1 MEQFLTIFS
10 EYLNNPGVVMTIA
23 VLTALSFILFIFL
36 MVLWCIVPF
45 AIFGT
50 KKRLRDIIGETQK
63 TNEWLE
69 ELVKETQKMNTWL
82 AEIMSESKRTTAW
95 LAEMK
100 SEPVPGEAPSGSTE
114 DQTAAPNEKRR
125 HPRLEFQCTG
135 MVMGKEAVVTD
146 ISMGG
151 IFLELDEIPEM
162 LKIGRVTNVDLDL
175 PTEPESVRIKIKIV
189 NRNEKGVGA
198 KYIDLS
204 KENIQAI
211 NNCFDAFK
219 NTLPIRE
226 SDDP

>member
-1 MEQFLTIFS
+1 MAQFLTIFS
-10 EYLNNPGVVMTIA
+10 EYLNKPEVVMTIA
-23 VLTALSFILFIFL
+23 VLTVLSFILFIFL

-50 KKRLRDIIGETQK
+50 KKRLRDITVETQK

-69 ELVKETQKMNTWL
+69 ELVKTTQKMNARL
-82 AEIMSESKRTTAW
+82 AEMMSESKRTTAW

-100 SEPVPGEAPSGSTE
+100 STPNPEEAPSGSPE
-114 DQTAAPNEKRR
+114 DQTAVPNEKRR
-125 HPRLEFQCTG
+125 HPRLDFQCTG

-146 ISMGG
+146 LSLGG
-151 IFLELDEIPEM
+151 VFLELDEIPEM
-162 LKIGRVTNVDLDL
+162 LKIGQVTNVDLDL
-175 PTEPESVRIKIKIV
+175 PTEPESVRIKVKIV
-189 NRNEKGVGA
+189 NQNEKGVGA

-204 KENIQAI
+204 KENVQTI

-226 SDDP
+226 SDGQ